1 MYNGSIF
8 LVVFLSIELIFGVF
22 LSSFLF
28 ALSAVPNVVRNVK
41 VLNRIGNY
49 VEDPII
55 AFDPYASFGV
65 FFLAYNEHHG
75 LQLHI

>member
-1 MYNGSIF
+1 ML
-8 LVVFLSIELIFGVF
+8 LVPFLSIEMIFGVF
-22 LSSFLF
+22 LSSFVPV
-28 ALSAVPNVVRNVK
+28 LSAVPNVVRNVK

-49 VEDPII
+49 VEDPIQ

-75 LQLHI
+75 LQFHI